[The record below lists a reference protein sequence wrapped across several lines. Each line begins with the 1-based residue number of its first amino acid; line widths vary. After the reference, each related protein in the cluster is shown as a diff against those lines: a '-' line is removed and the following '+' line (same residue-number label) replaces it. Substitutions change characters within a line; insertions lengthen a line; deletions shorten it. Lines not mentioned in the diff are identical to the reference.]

1 MAKDKKSFV
10 AYCDWLE
17 TFEEL
22 TDEEAG
28 KLVKHLFRY
37 VNDKNPEAPDR
48 LTKMCFIE
56 FKRTLKR
63 DLKKYEGYLEKQREN
78 GKRGGRPKKP
88 KKPNPLNENPTEPK
102 KADSVSVN
110 DNVNATVSDN
120 EIKEDSMFDEFWE
133 AYDKKTGRTN
143 AEKKWSNLSQ
153 GDRELILQHVPKYV
167 KATPDKQYRKNPTT
181 YLNQK
186 TWLDE
191 DLPSNGKQE
200 STGQDSNYVYY
211 TDSNGERRK
220 MVAGVL

>member
-102 KADSVSVN
+102 KADSVN
-110 DNVNATVSDN
+110 DNVNDNDTVSDN
-120 EIKEDSMFDEFWE
+120 ETKE
-133 AYDKKTGRTN
+133 KHR
-143 AEKKWSNLSQ
+143 
-153 GDRELILQHVPKYV
+153 LILWIEENAPRVQKLTNPITNEQAERIKTEFDKEFIIELFEQMHNYKNLTKNYIDANKTFRSWAKRDGRYEKWLADNGRV
-167 KATPDKQYRKNPTT
+167 KIDMN
-181 YLNQK
+181 L
-186 TWLDE
+186 
-191 DLPSNGKQE
+191 G
-200 STGQDSNYVYY
+200 
-211 TDSNGERRK
+211 
-220 MVAGVL
+220 